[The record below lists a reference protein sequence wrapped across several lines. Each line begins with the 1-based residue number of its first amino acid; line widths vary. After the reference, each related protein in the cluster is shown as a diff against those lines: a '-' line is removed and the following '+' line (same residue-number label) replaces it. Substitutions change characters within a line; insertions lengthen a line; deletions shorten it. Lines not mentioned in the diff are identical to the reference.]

1 MKAAKNPPV
10 YMHIARYIC
19 CCIAAAYA
27 ADRRRK
33 YKKNET
39 KRGEEKKME
48 KQRKIGS
55 LFCKGSA
62 GLAESIPSPF
72 AEQPRLLVGAFFGQT
87 FLALIINPKSVKRA
101 QTSTGKGREGFGVA
115 GRKPSLRHALEI
127 VFECLVRSWLAS
139 SASYP
144 VEGSSS

>member
-33 YKKNET
+33 YKKTRQSE
-39 KRGEEKKME
+39 GEKKME

-55 LFCKGSA
+55 LFLQRVSRACGINSKSIRGTASA
-62 GLAESIPSPF
+62 LS
-72 AEQPRLLVGAFFGQT
+72 R
-87 FLALIINPKSVKRA
+87 R
-101 QTSTGKGREGFGVA
+101 
-115 GRKPSLRHALEI
+115 
-127 VFECLVRSWLAS
+127 VFWADFSRVNH
-139 SASYP
+139 
-144 VEGSSS
+144 